1 MPRLGLRLTPHGRLL
16 VEDQDDAPDIHEAS
30 STRLNAAFERGSG
43 YGLVWLGVAGVGQA
57 LPPVFAWW
65 RDFAA
70 RYIGSL
76 CLQAADAEFDDT
88 RALPNVAAPTETEL
102 ASLILTAP
110 MMAGAEY
117 LTHDVLLALWDDM
130 TGATAASLAATKTGL
145 KTFLTTLNPAW
156 NMVGRVHF
164 NLAENRRDPERPF
177 AFLRL
182 LLFASIGAYGP

>member
-1 MPRLGLRLTPHGRLL
+1 MPRHGLRLTPHGRLL

-43 YGLVWLGVAGVGQA
+43 DGLVWLGVAGVGQA
-57 LPPVFAWW
+57 LPPVFGWW

-76 CLQAADAEFDDT
+76 CLQASDAEFDDT
-88 RALPNVAAPTETEL
+88 RVLPDVAAPIEAEL

-117 LTHDVLLALWDDM
+117 LTHDVLLALWDEM
-130 TGATAASLAATKTGL
+130 AGATAASLAAAKTGL
-145 KTFLTTLNPAW
+145 KTFLTTLNPA
-156 NMVGRVHF
+156 
-164 NLAENRRDPERPF
+164 
-177 AFLRL
+177 
-182 LLFASIGAYGP
+182 